1 MMNAPLGAAESLPET
16 AGGNYAELKRRVQAA
31 GLLEKQPAHHIARI
45 VWMLAVSVAGWS
57 LAAAASSWAG
67 RLAAVAVLAYATVQ
81 CGMVMH
87 DAGHQSCFRRRGAN
101 EACGLVCGNL
111 LIGISIGWWVQEHN
125 RHHNDPNRDE
135 VDPDIGVPHLA
146 FSAEQ
151 LARKPPWLRRGIGL
165 TQAWLFLPLLT
176 LQSIYLRAG
185 AYAYLATQRT
195 HRDRLEIA
203 LLAAHWIGYCA
214 LAFGLL
220 GLRTGLLFIVLHQ
233 AAWGFYAGIVFGA
246 GHKGLPLLAPET
258 RLDFLT
264 RQLAMTRN
272 LHPGRLADLWY
283 GGLNFQIE
291 HHLFPAVSR
300 GRFHQVRAVVREF
313 CLERGLPY
321 RETRVLQCYREIL
334 KHLARVERSSCLE
347 HPRLLRQ

>member
-1 MMNAPLGAAESLPET
+1 MTDADVAAVERFSEAAGAD
-16 AGGNYAELKRRVQAA
+16 YAQMKRRVQAA
-31 GLLEKQPAHHIARI
+31 GLLEKQPVYHMVRI
-45 VWMLAVSVAGWS
+45 VWMLALHVAGWS
-57 LAAAASSWAG
+57 LVAAASNSVG
-67 RLAAVAVLAYATVQ
+67 GLLAAVAVLAYATVQ

-87 DAGHQSCFRRRGAN
+87 DAGHQSSLGGRRTN
-101 EACGLVCGNL
+101 EVIGLVCGNL
-111 LIGISIGWWVQEHN
+111 MIGISIGWWVQEHN
-125 RHHNDPNRDE
+125 RHHTDPNRDE
-135 VDPDIGVPHLA
+135 VDPDVGVPHLA
-146 FSAEQ
+146 FSAAQ
-151 LARKPPWLRRGIGL
+151 LARKHPWLRRGIGR

-195 HRDRLEIA
+195 RRHRLEIA
-203 LLAAHWIGYCA
+203 LLAAHWIGYCG

-233 AAWGFYAGIVFGA
+233 AAWGFYAGTVFGA

-264 RQLAMTRN
+264 RQLGMTRN

-313 CLERGLPY
+313 CLERGLDY
-321 RETRVLQCYREIL
+321 RETGVLQCYREIL
-334 KHLARVERSSCLE
+334 GHLAHVERA
-347 HPRLLRQ
+347 PGVGNG